1 MTRRLI
7 VNADDLGRSDGINRG
22 IFEAHARG
30 LVTSATLMVGFPA
43 AARAAAE
50 LQRYPALGVGLHV
63 TLTGARPTL
72 PADLVPSLVD
82 ASGRLP
88 RKPDLVGD
96 LAPAEV
102 LAEVRHQLALFRAL
116 TGRLPTHL
124 DSHHHSHRLPVVL
137 DALLT
142 LAREHGLPIRR
153 SSEEIARR
161 AADTGVATTDRFV
174 ESFFGGDATLAT
186 LRAVVASLDPGVT
199 ELMCHPGYA
208 DDELRSESGYADARE
223 AEITV
228 LTSPEARSLFAAP
241 GVERIHFG
249 LLRRT

>member
-50 LQRYPALGVGLHV
+50 LPSYPALGVGLHV
-63 TLTGARPTL
+63 TLTGAAPTL
-72 PADLVPSLVD
+72 PAAEVPSLVD
-82 ASGRLP
+82 AAGRLP
-88 RKPDLVGD
+88 RKPELVGD
-96 LAPAEV
+96 VAPAEV
-102 LAEVRHQLALFRAL
+102 LAEVRHQLALFRTL

-142 LAREHGLPIRR
+142 VACEHSLPVRR

-161 AADTGVATTDRFV
+161 TTGAGVATTERFV
-174 ESFFGGDATLAT
+174 ESFFGDDATLAT

-208 DDELRSESGYADARE
+208 DDDLRRESGYADARE
-223 AEITV
+223 GEIAV
-228 LTSPEARSLFAAP
+228 LTSQAAFDFLDTF

-249 LLRRT
+249 SYRRD